1 MAQEYPPRRFFRNAP
16 NLMLQRYFA
25 ARNVLSKVD
34 FSARSET
41 QVARLW
47 TAHGDPLR
55 RRHIRLSERYQ
66 LAYTSSR
73 EDAGGRA
80 TMRADRLRA
89 QLGWEPGILN

>member
-34 FSARSET
+34 FSALSET

-55 RRHIRLSERYQ
+55 RRHIRLSELLSTRLHQ
-66 LAYTSSR
+66 FPRGCGWTR
-73 EDAGGRA
+73 DNAG
-80 TMRADRLRA
+80 
-89 QLGWEPGILN
+89 